1 MHLESYS
8 CSLNAS
14 SFFRENIYIDEE
26 KKFMHLKEQNTKEWF
41 NRYLTFQHIKENPS
55 RNLVNQN
62 DRDNMWLPIY
72 NDVNS
77 HSIPLRLSY
86 VDSSEDTLK
95 IIPQPNFNFIL
106 NSKTDHNN
114 ARLFEV

>member
-1 MHLESYS
+1 
-8 CSLNAS
+8 
-14 SFFRENIYIDEE
+14 
-26 KKFMHLKEQNTKEWF
+26 
-41 NRYLTFQHIKENPS
+41 
-55 RNLVNQN
+55 
-62 DRDNMWLPIY
+62 MWLPIY

-77 HSIPLRLSY
+77 HSIPLSLSY

-114 ARLFEV
+114 ARLFEVQIFLAPTEAQGEQDRAERALRVT